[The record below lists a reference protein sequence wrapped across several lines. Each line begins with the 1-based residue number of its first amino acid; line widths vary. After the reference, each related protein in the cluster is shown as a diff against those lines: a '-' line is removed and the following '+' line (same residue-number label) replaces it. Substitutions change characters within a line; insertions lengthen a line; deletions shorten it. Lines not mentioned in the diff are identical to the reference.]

1 MTGNS
6 VASLQVFISKPFSE
20 PPHAIGYWWQTS
32 QQTLDESQSKLM
44 NERNGGFLNRGTPHQ
59 FHGRIVHVNHPAIGD
74 TPGNQGFWLSSVVME
89 MCCCARTSMG
99 PTGRL
104 DVGLPVEEPWATG
117 EVVTNP
123 RLPGSQLFVEGH
135 RDIIWHDVLFS
146 WNIDIIY
153 FTYVIYIFIHAGIYV
168 SCIYPKIVQDYLC
181 SLLCCVDV
189 QCFVFSAHGLT
200 YSI

>member
-1 MTGNS
+1 
-6 VASLQVFISKPFSE
+6 
-20 PPHAIGYWWQTS
+20 
-32 QQTLDESQSKLM
+32 M

-135 RDIIWHDVLFS
+135 RDII
-146 WNIDIIY
+146 
-153 FTYVIYIFIHAGIYV
+153 
-168 SCIYPKIVQDYLC
+168 
-181 SLLCCVDV
+181 
-189 QCFVFSAHGLT
+189 
-200 YSI
+200 